1 MFENNDNELDVLLNR
16 VKEFIGSNKDAAVAR
31 ELSVS
36 RSNIPTWRKRG
47 TAPYRELVSWAY
59 EKGISMDWLFY
70 GKPPM
75 MIDDAA
81 EELEIDEFD
90 SFDPEALEIAI
101 ECVELY
107 ISELALKVPPA
118 KKAKVIRML
127 YPLIR
132 DDEDN
137 EVPDNVIDLLQL
149 ASEAEEEEKTNEQK
163 EKVVDSDEG
172 TRGRKISID

>member
-1 MFENNDNELDVLLNR
+1 MIENNDNELDILLDR

-47 TAPYRELVSWAY
+47 TAPYRELVTWAY

-75 MIDDAA
+75 MIDDAV
-81 EELEIDEFD
+81 EELEIDKFD
-90 SFDPEALEIAI
+90 SFDPESLEIAI
-101 ECVELY
+101 ECIELY
-107 ISELALKVPPA
+107 INELDLKVTPA

-132 DDEDN
+132 DDDDN
-137 EVPDNVIDLLQL
+137 EVPDNNNVIDLLKL
-149 ASEAEEEEKTNEQK
+149 AAEVEEEEGNNNEQK
-163 EKVVDSDEG
+163 EQMADGHEG
-172 TRGRKISID
+172 TGS